1 MTSYCP
7 SWHIS
12 TVGNIGH
19 DAQAAYFSFFCKL
32 FAMIVV
38 SRALLTL
45 TLAITGLPFCR
56 AQIVDDTSNFQ
67 ATSDYYDQITSRR
80 NVSIDPNV
88 AALNQFFS
96 LMPKGGDLH
105 HHYSGA
111 IYAETFLDWVAKEGS
126 WINRESLLI
135 ETSKTPNSLTV
146 AELKKEDLL
155 YRELLRRWSDQDYGT
170 FYHDELAPDQ
180 QFFQTFNYF
189 VGLASRHI
197 PEGLRQ
203 LKQRAKHE
211 NLQYLETMLSA
222 VDFEYCEP
230 ALDRRLLDLQ
240 AAHQQ
245 SAILSEYEACR
256 KKLDADPGFQEAVG
270 KFVQDVGRYHEGMD
284 DDEFLIRYQTY
295 AYRDSPPSTVFA
307 SLYAGFSAAD
317 QSDLIVGVNILG
329 PENGTIA
336 LRDYQL
342 HMLMF
347 HRLHQWFPKVR
358 IAMHAGEL
366 TLGMV
371 RPENLTFHITEAVRV
386 AGAER
391 IGHGV
396 DIVHETDSL
405 KLLTEMASKK
415 IAVEINLTSNQFILG
430 VEGAAHPITVYQ
442 QFGVPL
448 VISTDDPGVSRN
460 NLSNQ
465 YMLLATRYRLPY
477 PKVKEIVTN
486 SIRYSFLSTDDR
498 ERALERLR
506 AQFHR
511 FETQIASLV
520 NE

>member
-1 MTSYCP
+1 
-7 SWHIS
+7 
-12 TVGNIGH
+12 
-19 DAQAAYFSFFCKL
+19 
-32 FAMIVV
+32 MIVV

-45 TLAITGLPFCR
+45 TLVITGLPFCR

-80 NVSIDPNV
+80 NMSIDPNV

-211 NLQYLETMLSA
+211 NLQFLETMLSA

-405 KLLTEMASKK
+405 NLLTEMASKK

-506 AQFHR
+506 AQLHR